1 MLFLIDIMRM
11 ITMNA
16 PAIRTKITAED
27 YFQLP
32 ETTQPQHLID
42 GEIIDMPPSIPEHQ
56 ETVGNLFLFIKSRIA
71 HIGGRVFFAP
81 ISVILSDED
90 APEPD
95 VCWIAPDGK
104 AVVEKKYITGAPDF
118 IAEVLSPS
126 TARFDRRDKFR
137 LYERH
142 GVRELWLVDPAAQ
155 LIELWQ
161 LESGKFQFIDA
172 YGTGETFESALF
184 GAVEV
189 NAIFPQPTPTV

>member
-1 MLFLIDIMRM
+1 MD
-11 ITMNA
+11 A
-16 PAIRTKITAED
+16 PAVRSKITAED
-27 YFQLP
+27 YFQRP

-42 GEIIDMPPSIPEHQ
+42 GEVIEMPPPIPEHQ

-71 HIGGRVFFAP
+71 SVGGRVFFAP

-95 VCWIAPDGK
+95 VCWIAPNGK
-104 AVVEKKYITGAPDF
+104 AVVEKRYIKGAPDF

-155 LIELWQ
+155 LIELWR
-161 LESGKFQFIDA
+161 LEAGKFQFIDA
-172 YGTGETFESALF
+172 YGTGDTFESALF

-189 NAIFPQPTPTV
+189 SAIFPQPNPTA

>member
-1 MLFLIDIMRM
+1 MLFFMDGMRM
-11 ITMNA
+11 MTMDA
-16 PAIRTKITAED
+16 TATRARMTTAE

-42 GEIIDMPPSIPEHQ
+42 GEIIDMPPPIPEHQ
-56 ETVGNLFLFIKSRIA
+56 ETVGTLFLFIKSRIA
-71 HIGGRVFFAP
+71 YIGGRVFFAP

-118 IAEVLSPS
+118 VAEVLSPS
-126 TARFDRRDKFR
+126 TARFDRRVKFR
-137 LYERH
+137 LYERF

-155 LIELWQ
+155 LIEVWR
-161 LESGKFQFIDA
+161 LESGKFQFVDA
-172 YGTGETFESALF
+172 YGTGETFESTLF

-189 NAIFPQPTPTV
+189 SLIFPQPTPTA